1 MLFLMIIL
9 NEIKSL
15 VLVKTL
21 EPIVENNLF
30 IQSNISLKLN
40 LTKKACLKYS
50 KNIFIEKISD
60 DIWWKNFLCLEGA
73 FKKLVCSFLFFL
85 KSIVR
90 LQFSKKVLEKSSNI
104 TIFLTKI
111 FLFAFFLKFFFI
123 LKWLLKVDFII
134 KFYNSLKI
142 SKNK

>member
-60 DIWWKNFLCLEGA
+60 DI
-73 FKKLVCSFLFFL
+73 
-85 KSIVR
+85 
-90 LQFSKKVLEKSSNI
+90 
-104 TIFLTKI
+104 
-111 FLFAFFLKFFFI
+111 
-123 LKWLLKVDFII
+123 
-134 KFYNSLKI
+134 
-142 SKNK
+142 